1 MKQPSLTGLRFP
13 VLLLPAVLF
22 FFNSY
27 SQNGVKTTNRID
39 WSKDTVS
46 ANAAS
51 TASTKLRNELNS
63 AGKKATKVISL
74 PVDKLKEIMD
84 ACAAN
89 GVADVKVLIVS
100 IGADDAEHY
109 GRRNPGLSAADK
121 KDIIGRQTV
130 IIRVPRAAFS
140 EASGSGKISPVN
152 NKLMLSL
159 LTAGLVMLD
168 KPFAELPQ
176 RGDDIYFSIG
186 NICPPPTSCDN

>member
-1 MKQPSLTGLRFP
+1 MKQPSLPGLRLP
-13 VLLLPAVLF
+13 VLLLPALLF
-22 FFNSY
+22 FSNSY
-27 SQNGVKTTNRID
+27 SQPGLKATNRID
-39 WSKDTVS
+39 WSKDTIS
-46 ANAAS
+46 ANAATS
-51 TASTKLRNELNS
+51 ASTKLRNELNN
-63 AGKKATKVISL
+63 AGKKATKIISL

-100 IGADDAEHY
+100 IGAEDAEHY
-109 GRRNPGLSAADK
+109 GKRNPEFSAADK

-130 IIRVPRAAFS
+130 IIRVPRAAFA
-140 EASGSGKISPVN
+140 EASGSGKITPLN
-152 NKLMLSL
+152 NKLMVSL